1 MIDEELTKMSK
12 DVLFTQEKTGFQKR
26 EQGGRHVH
34 DYTVDL
40 FEVYCDP
47 QSQLVH
53 QVNSRYGKAIRFTR
67 DDGDLGT
74 EEKVHKLGEIFLV

>member
-1 MIDEELTKMSK
+1 L
-12 DVLFTQEKTGFQKR
+12 
-26 EQGGRHVH
+26 
-34 DYTVDL
+34 
-40 FEVYCDP
+40 EVYCDT

-74 EEKVHKLGEIFLV
+74 EERVHKLGEIFLV